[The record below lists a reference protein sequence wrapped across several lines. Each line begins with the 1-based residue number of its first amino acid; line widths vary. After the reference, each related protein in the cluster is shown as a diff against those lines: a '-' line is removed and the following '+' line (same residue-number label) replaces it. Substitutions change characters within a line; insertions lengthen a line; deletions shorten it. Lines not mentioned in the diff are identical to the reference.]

1 MGLPDPVTK
10 VSESPGR
17 SQRPCPWGPLTLL
30 ISDSDL
36 LEHIL
41 CNSLTRS
48 ASSSEPKESLWSKV
62 NVSERSSSEGLL
74 QRPEESFSK

>member
-1 MGLPDPVTK
+1 MWLPDPITPV
-10 VSESPGR
+10 PL
-17 SQRPCPWGPLTLL
+17 GPLTLL

-41 CNSLTRS
+41 WSSLTRS

-62 NVSERSSSEGLL
+62 NVSERSSSKGLFTKTRGEL
-74 QRPEESFSK
+74 FKMRTNQLSNMEI